1 MPENFEIINRW
12 VLWLIPLPVVL
23 FLVLPAL
30 RLRSASLLMPS
41 IEKASSYTGQKA
53 KKASLVKRKSLLE
66 VFVLTLVWLLLLCSL
81 SSPQL
86 VGKPE
91 LKVKTSRN
99 FLVVADMSF
108 SMAEKDWK
116 IAGEKVSR
124 WDAVTAVLHDFIDK
138 RSGDRIGLIL
148 FASNAYVQVPFTP
161 DLETVNTLLDEAAVG
176 MAGQTTAIGKAV
188 LRGIDLFEND
198 TIDTKVML
206 LLTDGVDSGQGIL
219 PLDAAEMAKK
229 DSIKIYTVGIGDPNS
244 SNSDLDEKTL
254 EQIAAITNAN
264 YYRAIDAKR
273 LDEIYDELN
282 DLEPIEYEE
291 ESYKPRTLLYPYPL
305 AAALGIFAL
314 YLLFGSVLKL
324 LSQIKKRKQDDA

>member
-41 IEKASSYTGQKA
+41 IEKASSYTEQKA

>member
-314 YLLFGSVLKL
+314 YMLIGSVLKL

>member
-53 KKASLVKRKSLLE
+53 KKASFVKRKSLLE

-244 SNSDLDEKTL
+244 SNSDLDEETL